1 MTIFVSIHFVGI
13 IDEKTE
19 ASQYNTFHGC
29 SCITVATLHCYRI
42 SPTVCYQSPM
52 VVICFPLL
60 GARQDYADFFSG
72 PIETIGVFVR
82 IYVIIPLQ
90 KVDREN
96 QRLYPR
102 AMTTG
107 TPLHILNQHST
118 VIGKLPEAIRHITI
132 AMPRWFVYPFQGCRA
147 VSLQCCVK
155 PTSFI

>member
-1 MTIFVSIHFVGI
+1 
-13 IDEKTE
+13 
-19 ASQYNTFHGC
+19 
-29 SCITVATLHCYRI
+29 
-42 SPTVCYQSPM
+42 M

-118 VIGKLPEAIRHITI
+118 VGEGLLRPLEESKSILATLWYIITT
-132 AMPRWFVYPFQGCRA
+132 G
-147 VSLQCCVK
+147 
-155 PTSFI
+155 